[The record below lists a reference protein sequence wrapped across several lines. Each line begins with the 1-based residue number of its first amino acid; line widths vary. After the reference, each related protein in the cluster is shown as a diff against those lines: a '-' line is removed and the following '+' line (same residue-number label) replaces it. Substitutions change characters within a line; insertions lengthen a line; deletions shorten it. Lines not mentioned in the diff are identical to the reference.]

1 MNQTP
6 VQRDI
11 LNALEYPMT
20 ATAIAH
26 AIGKSKGSQIIED
39 IQELVHEGLIE
50 VDDSGRNTMYKKVQR
65 RVAVRPTTATTVS
78 DTNASNSVPR
88 THKLPDGYKA
98 GKLRSDSDG
107 KVYRNILT
115 PDGQKI
121 KLFKGYTLLNIN
133 NGDKI
138 VQVANP
144 TIDGWTCINKYVE
157 EKQFTNY
164 KVELGGIGQIG
175 KLEDL
180 QSQSGILDVKIT
192 RHNKAA

>member
-1 MNQTP
+1 MNS
-6 VQRDI
+6 
-11 LNALEYPMT
+11 LEYPMT

-39 IQELVHEGLIE
+39 IQELVHAGLIE
-50 VDDSGRNTMYKKVQR
+50 IDDSGRNTLYKKVQR
-65 RVAVRPTTATTVS
+65 RSVAVRPTTTTTVS
-78 DTNASNSVPR
+78 EVNDSNSVPR

-98 GKLRSDSDG
+98 GKLRSDADG

-157 EKQFTNY
+157 DQNFTNY
-164 KVELGGIGQIG
+164 KVELCGVGQIG